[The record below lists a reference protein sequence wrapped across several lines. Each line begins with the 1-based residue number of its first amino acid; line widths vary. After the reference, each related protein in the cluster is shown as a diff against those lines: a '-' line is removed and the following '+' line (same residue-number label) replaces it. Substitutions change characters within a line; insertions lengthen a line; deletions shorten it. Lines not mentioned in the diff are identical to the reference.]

1 MIEELEKEIPDM
13 ENGINASRNL
23 FSQSQKLD
31 AIIISHDDE
40 DHNGGILELIK
51 QNSPLIGENTKFI
64 IQGGKFNGKD
74 EVYPTIRDFV
84 TRNVPEASKSQTAKD
99 RIIFAYNKIGSDIWD
114 VLGEEVPEGAPNIQ
128 LVSSDGSFR
137 GDESIDLHDV
147 ANRRELAMEE
157 DDNHGSIVS
166 IISMGN
172 FRYYTAGDFE
182 RNKNLIEY
190 LQLKEQANGVQ
201 YFPIQAFL
209 VPHHG
214 STGHLNK
221 HFVKNLEARA
231 AIISHGNVKFGG
243 SKDTHPTEKTMESLY
258 NSDLDFI
265 YLTNP
270 KIDKDDDSEFI
281 TDGLNFVVAGEDGK
295 ITSATSS
302 NRTPKGTIKVQTYS
316 NIAEAEKEKFLIKY
330 KKPDSKVRDY
340 YKDKDFA
347 ELNKELLD
355 IIRGYDEEFADGKGE
370 LRIDLSESDLKYFL
384 DEDGKVKHI
393 NPTTLKNFFD
403 NYNQESSGDG
413 IYSLSIT
420 FDSDVIGFQIS
431 SNFYH
436 QDESKKFVRKLETQE
451 KARSFYDGIKQI
463 GTVLDDY
470 VGFYFDDL
478 SEVLNDGKLISIT
491 NSDVFKSRKEDK
503 RQDGKY
509 FLEVKE
515 PKAGETTVAISIWE
529 QKEKALVKK
538 EYHKDAR
545 KSLVEDSSS
554 DSEEKSES
562 FTSKVVARRIEY
574 GTKEDR
580 TI

>member
-1 MIEELEKEIPDM
+1 MVKM
-13 ENGINASRNL
+13 
-23 FSQSQKLD
+23 K
-31 AIIISHDDE
+31 
-40 DHNGGILELIK
+40 
-51 QNSPLIGENTKFI
+51 
-64 IQGGKFNGKD
+64 
-74 EVYPTIRDFV
+74 YPTIRDFV
-84 TRNVPEASKSQTAKD
+84 TRNAPEATKSQTAKD

-114 VLGEEVPEGAPNIQ
+114 VLGEEMPEGSPNIQ
-128 LVSSDGSFR
+128 LISSDGSFR
-137 GDESIDLHDV
+137 GDKSIDLHNET
-147 ANRRELAMEE
+147 NRKELAMEE
-157 DDNHGSIVS
+157 DDNHGSVVS
-166 IISMGN
+166 IIGMGN

-190 LQLKEQANGVQ
+190 LQLKEQVDSVQ

-330 KKPDSKVRDY
+330 KKTDSKVRDY
-340 YKDKDFA
+340 YKDKDFS
-347 ELNKELLD
+347 ELRGELLG
-355 IIRGYDEEFADGKGE
+355 IIRNYDEEFADGKGDGE
-370 LRIDLSESDLKYFL
+370 LRINLTESDLKHFL
-384 DEDGKVKHI
+384 DEDKKVKHI
-393 NPTTLKNFFD
+393 NPTTLENLFD
-403 NYNQESSGDG
+403 NYGQESSGDG

-431 SNFYH
+431 SNLYY
-436 QDESKKFVRKLETQE
+436 QDENKKFTRKLETQE
-451 KARSFYDGIKQI
+451 KAKSFYDRINQI
-463 GTVLDDY
+463 GTSLDDF

-478 SEVLNDGKLISIT
+478 SEVLNDNDRKLISIT
-491 NSDVFKSRKEDK
+491 GSAVFESRKKDK

-538 EYHKDAR
+538 EYHKDVRNVA
-545 KSLVEDSSS
+545 VESSS
-554 DSEEKSES
+554 SASEEKSES